1 MKLIT
6 RGLVGLVGALSILTA
21 LGLWFNMEA
30 SVARM
35 GIEPIG
41 LVGRA
46 TVRADIAGL
55 FVGIGVMMLMAAWK
69 SSRSWAFG
77 ALVLT
82 SGALAGRILS
92 LLIDGSSAESWP
104 PIVVEAVAVSLLLW
118 ARSAWKSAA

>member
-1 MKLIT
+1 MKLIA

-30 SVARM
+30 SLARM